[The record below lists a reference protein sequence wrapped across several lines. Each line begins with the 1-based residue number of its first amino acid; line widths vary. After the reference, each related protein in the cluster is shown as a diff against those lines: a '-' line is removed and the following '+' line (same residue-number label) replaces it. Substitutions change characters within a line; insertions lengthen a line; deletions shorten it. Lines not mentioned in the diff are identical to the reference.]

1 MRHVELTYLDFQA
14 PTSAGSVTKW
24 TLPFDN
30 KSICEEIPMSTPVKT
45 NRRSFLGTS
54 VKAGAAAATAIPLA
68 HVMADTAQGANE
80 RIGVGFIGVGGRSGA
95 HQNIVQNFQK
105 QGVTQPVAV
114 CDVYRPRLIA
124 ASKRLGDAKMYDT
137 HEELLE
143 DPHVDVVCIATP
155 DAHHA
160 PQAIDALNAKKDV
173 YCEKPLTHWNQ
184 FELAKQIDEAAKKN
198 ECLVQVGTQYMA
210 DDNYPE
216 IRKMIDDGAIGKP
229 VHAQC
234 AYMRRGDWGERM
246 HIPDPNAKPGPDL
259 NWERFL
265 GDSPKVPFSVS
276 RFFQWRLYWD
286 YAGGPATDLLVHSYT
301 PVFAILGLDFPERV
315 FGGGGTFQYNREV
328 PDQCNIIA
336 DYPDGP
342 SIILVNTLSN
352 HVPMDTVIRGTEGI
366 ISWPMIGTKSEGIR
380 IVSFANSS
388 RKQTDI
394 TLPWKGVGDTSKLW
408 KNFLECVKT
417 REKPACS
424 IDIALRVQAPLS
436 MGVISHRENKV
447 VQFDYDKQSFV

>member
-1 MRHVELTYLDFQA
+1 M
-14 PTSAGSVTKW
+14 
-24 TLPFDN
+24 
-30 KSICEEIPMSTPVKT
+30 MSSEDKT
-45 NRRSFLGTS
+45 DRRSFLKTS
-54 VKAGAAAATAIPLA
+54 VGAGAVAAAAFPMPQLMAETAK
-68 HVMADTAQGANE
+68 GAND

-95 HQNIVQNFQK
+95 HQGIVQRFQQ

-114 CDVYRPRLIA
+114 CDVYRPRLEA
-124 ASKRLGDAKMYDT
+124 ASKRLGGAKMYDE
-137 HEELLE
+137 HEQLLD
-143 DPHVDVVCIATP
+143 DPNVDVVCIATP

-184 FELAKQIDEAAKKN
+184 FELAKQIDAAAKKN
-198 ECLVQVGTQYMA
+198 DCLVQVGTQYMA
-210 DDNYPE
+210 DDNYPAV
-216 IRKMIDDGAIGKP
+216 RKMIEDGAIGKP

-246 HIPDPNAKPGPDL
+246 SIPDPNAKPGPDL

-276 RFFQWRLYWD
+276 RFFQWRLFWD
-286 YAGGPATDLLVHSYT
+286 YAGGPATDLLVHAYT

-366 ISWPMIGTKSEGIR
+366 ISWPMIGTASKGIR
-380 IVSFANSS
+380 IVSFANGS
-388 RKQTDI
+388 RKQTDV

-408 KNFLECVKT
+408 KDFLDCVKT
-417 REKPACS
+417 REQPACS

-436 MGVISHRENKV
+436 MGVISHREDKV
-447 VQFDYDKQSFV
+447 VQFDYDNQSFV